1 MWDTIFPYLLSGVS
15 VGVVPGVS
23 VDALPGLSADSA
35 ADPDEDVAVEDT
47 AGFTD
52 DADVAAE
59 DAETVSSAKTDA
71 GAADAASM
79 AAKKTA
85 AARVRCVFTSV
96 LLSESLS
103 TLMS

>member
-1 MWDTIFPYLLSGVS
+1 M
-15 VGVVPGVS
+15 
-23 VDALPGLSADSA
+23 
-35 ADPDEDVAVEDT
+35 AVE
-47 AGFTD
+47 AAASFAD

-59 DAETVSSAKTDA
+59 DVETISSAKTDA
-71 GAADAASM
+71 GAAEAASM

-85 AARVRCVFTSV
+85 AARVRYVFTNV